1 MKVLFFD
8 PYYEGVY
15 GNARYVT
22 DLFNHE
28 EVVGCTFYTCSPEVP
43 AYLENLGKPE
53 RFFQLAYEQDSRLNK
68 LGGALSRS
76 SSIDKVRAIKN
87 IATYTLR
94 FKDLCRRES
103 IDIVH
108 CNSIRAILTIGLGAK
123 LSGSKLVLYI
133 KSNLVGYVFCLPA
146 FFLADRILFQTETNK
161 LRTPKSLLYFFKSK
175 FRILKNAIDIRRI
188 DKYLDPN
195 IAHKTDSFKSQ
206 PTNLVFI
213 GSVVERKGLKYLIHA
228 LNKINQDDTDIKLH
242 IIGDH
247 TADTV
252 YTSELNNLIKASQL
266 QDKVMFLGH
275 IEEPLDYLS
284 DMHFLVL
291 PSLDE
296 GVPKSVIESICMGI
310 PVIATDVGGTR
321 EVIFNY
327 KNGMIVRPEN
337 VDDLY
342 NAIKE
347 CLENADKIIQ
357 LTRSESDNARK
368 EFSFSTHSK
377 NLSLIYKELIS

>member
-8 PYYEGVY
+8 PYFEGKY
-15 GNARYVT
+15 GNARYVA
-22 DLFNHE
+22 DLFHHE
-28 EVVGCTFYTCSPEVP
+28 ELLDCRFYTCSPDIPV
-43 AYLENLGKPE
+43 YLENLGKPE
-53 RFFQLAYEQDSRLNK
+53 RFLLLKYNQNSVLNQF
-68 LGGALSRS
+68 GGSISKAKF
-76 SSIDKVRAIKN
+76 IDKLIALKN
-87 IATYTLR
+87 AVTYSFE
-94 FKDLCRRES
+94 FKELCKRES
-103 IDIVH
+103 IDVVH

-247 TADTV
+247 NADTV
-252 YTSELNNLIKASQL
+252 YTSELNNLIKASHL

-275 IEEPLDYLS
+275 IEEPLAYLS

-327 KNGMIVRPEN
+327 KNGMIVQPEN